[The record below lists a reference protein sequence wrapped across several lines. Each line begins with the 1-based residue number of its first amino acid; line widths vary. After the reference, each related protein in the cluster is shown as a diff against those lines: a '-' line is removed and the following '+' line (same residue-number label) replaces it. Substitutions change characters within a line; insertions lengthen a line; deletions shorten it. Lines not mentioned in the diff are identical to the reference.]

1 MNTLGKYLT
10 RIVALTF
17 FVSGLSGCVAGMD
30 SDSVDQII
38 ADNPPIVGGP
48 PADDPPADD
57 PPVTGTG
64 GSSVTLSWT
73 PPTEN
78 ADNSPLRD
86 LAGYKFYY
94 GLSDGDY
101 PNSIYINNA
110 GLSSYTVSN
119 LPANTYYFVVT
130 AVNEGGAE
138 SAFSN
143 ATVWVSQ

>member
-1 MNTLGKYLT
+1 M
-10 RIVALTF
+10 VALTLLA
-17 FVSGLSGCVAGMD
+17 SGLSGCGTTGKD
-30 SDSVDQII
+30 G
-38 ADNPPIVGGP
+38 NT
-48 PADDPPADD
+48 
-57 PPVTGTG
+57 VTQPLSSGIG

-78 ADNSPLRD
+78 ADNSPLLD

-94 GLSDGDY
+94 GPSDGNY
-101 PNSIYINNA
+101 TNSIYVNNA

-130 AVNEGGAE
+130 AVNQSGAE

-143 ATVWVSQ
+143 AAVWVVQ